1 MNAEGKPKV
10 AKVALMEAVQL
21 EMKSKLKHGKSHP
34 VWQVQGIWS
43 GSVQTIL
50 LQKCRINIVKLQM

>member
-1 MNAEGKPKV
+1 M
-10 AKVALMEAVQL
+10 ALVGAVQL

-43 GSVQTIL
+43 RSVQPIL
-50 LQKCRINIVKLQM
+50 LQKCRVDEEKLQM